1 MTRKQKITLGASL
14 AGMGIVYLV
23 YNSIRSKKLYT
34 EIFNAIGGSSI
45 NISNYNEWFN
55 PTYFNNYSSG
65 GFILLTEGTALQ
77 KARKLGESF
86 GTFFND
92 SNDIIGVIRT
102 IPDGVAL
109 SQVSAKFES
118 KGYGD
123 LKTRIGEM
131 DKQELSAIGQILSKK
146 PPFRN
151 A

>member
-123 LKTRIGEM
+123 LRTKIGELR
-131 DKQELSAIGQILSKK
+131 KQELSAIGQILSKK

>member
-1 MTRKQKITLGASL
+1 MTRKQKITIGASL

-34 EIFNAIGGSSI
+34 EIYSAIGGSSI

-55 PTYFNNYSSG
+55 PIYFNNYSSG

-118 KGYGD
+118 KGFGD
-123 LKTRIGEM
+123 LRTKIGEM
-131 DKQELSAIGQILSKK
+131 NKQELSAIGQILSKK